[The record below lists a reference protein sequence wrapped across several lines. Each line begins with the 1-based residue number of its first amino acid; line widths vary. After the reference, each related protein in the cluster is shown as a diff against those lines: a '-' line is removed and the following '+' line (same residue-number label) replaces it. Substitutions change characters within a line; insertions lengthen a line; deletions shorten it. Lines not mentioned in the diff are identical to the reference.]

1 MAAGERSGLRC
12 LRCRARPRVLG
23 RRAARRARGAV
34 SRVAAARSV
43 VARGGGGTSSPPLA
57 TLPSPIT
64 SPGLRPGARCL
75 LSRARMHRGGLRYRV
90 PPRTVLVR
98 TRYIGIGLEEERK
111 AAETALEE
119 RLVQMQSHESVSSS
133 SFVDFCREQKQLQR
147 GMRL

>member
-12 LRCRARPRVLG
+12 LRCRARQRVLM

-64 SPGLRPGARCL
+64 SPGLRPGARVNPTFRVKPTFNNEYEYIEGDNMDKHAFYSIL
-75 LSRARMHRGGLRYRV
+75 FFSGG
-90 PPRTVLVR
+90 
-98 TRYIGIGLEEERK
+98 I
-111 AAETALEE
+111 
-119 RLVQMQSHESVSSS
+119 S
-133 SFVDFCREQKQLQR
+133 
-147 GMRL
+147 